1 MALEELMVHC
11 LFQFRTK
18 QFTYEIGKVK
28 VGGQPGE
35 LPTVLIGN
43 IFYKGMPEV
52 TDHERGEFEAKSV
65 LKWIVLAEELSEKT
79 GVPHF
84 LDVMASHPSAMK
96 KYIRFVAERSSG
108 VFLVD
113 GATPETGIAGL
124 ETIRE
129 NGLQERAV
137 FNAITPHTT
146 REELE
151 ALQESKVVSAV
162 LMAQNESDYSPA
174 GRIAVLK
181 GFAGKKSL
189 LKTAEEAGVKR
200 VLVDTIV
207 FDVPS
212 IAYAIEAIR
221 LVKEKLG
228 YPAGCSPANATFDW
242 RQVQDKALRQGFAAY
257 NASAHTLAQ
266 LGGAN
271 FLIYGPLKQA
281 RNVIP
286 ACAMT
291 DAIIAY
297 YAKKQFG
304 IKPLVSNH
312 PLYRIF

>member
-1 MALEELMVHC
+1 MHGTRGVH
-11 LFQFRTK
+11 LFKFKAVQKIVDIANTR
-18 QFTYEIGKVK
+18 I
-28 VGGQPGE
+28 GGQPGE
-35 LPTVLIGN
+35 LPTVLVGN
-43 IFYKGMPEV
+43 IFYKGMPEI
-52 TDHERGEFEAKSV
+52 TNHEKGEFHAKSV
-65 LKWIVLAEELSEKT
+65 LKWIAMPEELSEKT

-84 LDVMASHPSAMK
+84 LDVMASYPNAMK
-96 KYIRFVAERSSG
+96 KYVRFVAERSSS
-108 VFLVD
+108 VFFVD
-113 GATPETGIAGL
+113 GATPETRIAGL
-124 ETIRE
+124 ETVKE
-129 NGLQERAV
+129 LGLQKRTV
-137 FNAITPHTT
+137 FNAIAPQTT

-151 ALQESKVVSAV
+151 AFRGSRVTSAV

-174 GRIAVLK
+174 GRIAILK
-181 GFAGKKSL
+181 GFEGQKSL
-189 LKTAEEAGVKR
+189 LKTAAEAGVKQ

-212 IAYAIEAIR
+212 IAYAVEAIR

-242 RQVQDKALRQGFAAY
+242 KLVQDKALRPGFAAY

-266 LGGAN
+266 LFGAN

-281 RNVIP
+281 KNVIP

-304 IKPLVSNH
+304 TKPLVSNH